1 MRIILAI
8 AFRYVFTRKKR
19 NVINIITAISIAGIA
34 LSTAAMV
41 IVLSAFNGIEKVVE
55 DMYGASD
62 SDIKISPSTGK
73 WIQGDEA
80 LQTIENNDKLARYI
94 TNFWP
99 FIEET
104 VILQYSEQWVLAKLK
119 GVEKE
124 YFEKK
129 DLQEKII
136 EGQPFLGD
144 TLGMEM
150 AVAGGSLLGKLGA
163 LVYGSNNEGIPYTP
177 IKIYGLAG
185 SKKLSSSKENAVN
198 EAYLYISADLRLN
211 PIIDHEYIYTSLS
224 FAGNI
229 LQASQKYSG
238 IEIDLKSDADA
249 DEVKENLQQILGKK
263 YIVKTRPEQNELM
276 YNTNRTEKQI
286 TFIILLFIFVLST
299 FNLIAVLAMMILEK
313 ERDIKVLRS
322 MGFSRNGIFGIFVT
336 HGTLVCWIGA
346 LAGILLGLAV
356 CLLQMEFGLITM
368 QGSIVDA
375 YPVLLKVS
383 DFINI
388 FIMVFS
394 LGVLLSALPVFS
406 IVRARYQ
413 KRTI

>member
-1 MRIILAI
+1 LRIILAI
-8 AFRYVFTRKKR
+8 ASRYVFSRKKR
-19 NVINIITAISIAGIA
+19 NVINFITAISIVGIA

-62 SDIKISPSTGK
+62 SDIKISPATGK

-80 LQTIENNDKLARYI
+80 LQIIENNDKLPGYI
-94 TNFWP
+94 TNVWP

-104 VILQYSEQWVLAKLK
+104 VILQYCEQWVLAKLK
-119 GVEKE
+119 GVDNE
-124 YFEKK
+124 YFAEK
-129 DLQEKII
+129 DLQEKIL
-136 EGQPFLGD
+136 EGRPCLGD

-163 LVYGSNNEGIPYTP
+163 MVYGSNSEGVPYTP
-177 IKIYGLAG
+177 IKIFGLAG

-198 EAYLYISADLRLN
+198 EGYLYISADLRLN
-211 PIIDHEYIYTSLS
+211 PVIDHEYIYTTLS
-224 FAGNI
+224 FAGSI
-229 LQASQKYSG
+229 LQASEKYSG
-238 IEIDLKSDADA
+238 IEIDLNSDADA
-249 DEVKENLQQILGKK
+249 DEVKEILQQKLGKK

-276 YNTNRTEKQI
+276 YNTNRTEKRI
-286 TFIILLFIFVLST
+286 TFIILLFIFILST

-336 HGTLVCWIGA
+336 QGVLVCWIGA
-346 LAGILLGLAV
+346 FAGILLGLTV
-356 CLLQMEFGLITM
+356 CLLQMEFGMITM
-368 QGSIVDA
+368 QGSIVEA

>member
-1 MRIILAI
+1 LRIILAI
-8 AFRYVFTRKKR
+8 ASRYVFSRKKR
-19 NVINIITAISIAGIA
+19 NVINFITAISIVGIA

-62 SDIKISPSTGK
+62 SDIKISPATGK

-80 LQTIENNDKLARYI
+80 LQIIENNDKLPGYI
-94 TNFWP
+94 TNVWP

-104 VILQYSEQWVLAKLK
+104 VILQYGEQWVLAKLK
-119 GVEKE
+119 GVDNE
-124 YFEKK
+124 YFAEK
-129 DLQEKII
+129 DLQEKIL
-136 EGQPFLGD
+136 EGRPCLGD

-163 LVYGSNNEGIPYTP
+163 MVYGSNSEGVPYTP
-177 IKIYGLAG
+177 IKIFGLAG

-198 EAYLYISADLRLN
+198 EGYLYISADLRLN
-211 PIIDHEYIYTSLS
+211 PVIDHEYIYTTLS
-224 FAGNI
+224 FAGSI
-229 LQASQKYSG
+229 LQASEKYSG
-238 IEIDLKSDADA
+238 IEIDLNSDADA
-249 DEVKENLQQILGKK
+249 DEVKEILQQKLGKK

-276 YNTNRTEKQI
+276 YNTNRTEKRI
-286 TFIILLFIFVLST
+286 TFIILLFIFILST

-336 HGTLVCWIGA
+336 QGVLVCWIGA
-346 LAGILLGLAV
+346 FAGILLGLTV
-356 CLLQMEFGLITM
+356 CLLQMEFGMITM
-368 QGSIVDA
+368 QGSIVEA